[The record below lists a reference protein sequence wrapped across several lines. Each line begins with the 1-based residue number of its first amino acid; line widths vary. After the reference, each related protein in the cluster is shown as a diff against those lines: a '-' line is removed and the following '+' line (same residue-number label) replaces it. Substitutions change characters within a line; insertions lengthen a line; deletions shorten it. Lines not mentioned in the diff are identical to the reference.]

1 MNNELV
7 NAQNNTATVLFDQTK
22 AREAFTLANLVF
34 NPAAMQA
41 LHTTATTLANS
52 GMVPDHFRG
61 KPDDV
66 MAILMQ
72 AGRWG
77 LEPTYI
83 MQSTFVHQG
92 KIGYEAKILQSV
104 AQSMGGIEFD
114 VEYYGA
120 WNKIQGNFTVK
131 TSTKNNKPYNS
142 PNWNVKDEEGVG
154 VRLTGI
160 FPNGKERTIDVALK
174 TCHPR
179 YSTNWAND
187 PETQIHYTAIK
198 RWVRRHAP
206 HLLGGIQD
214 YDDLSALQ
222 QQATEREINPIPA
235 QESKASTKAQES
247 VSIDDVLNYQQDAP
261 APEAAPETTQELKS
275 EVNTSVSIDDVL
287 NSGIQTNEKPD
298 NVDNDGVYTPSVF
311 EQMLDLLND
320 VKSVEDYPAAKQACL
335 DAFNNGQIESKDLE
349 TLGKTMRTL
358 EEALGLRE

>member
-1 MNNELV
+1 MNQLANKE
-7 NAQNNTATVLFDQTK
+7 NTATVLFNTTE

-34 NPAAMQA
+34 NPSAMQA
-41 LHTTATTLANS
+41 LHTTATGLASS

-66 MAILMQ
+66 MAVMMQ

-77 LEPTYI
+77 LDPIYI
-83 MQSTFVHQG
+83 MQSTFVLSG

-120 WNKIQGNFTVK
+120 WEKIQGNFSVA
-131 TSTKNNKPYNS
+131 TSAKGGKYNK
-142 PNWNVKDEEGVG
+142 PNWNTNDENGVG

-179 YSTNWAND
+179 NSTNWAND

-214 YDDLSALQ
+214 YDDLKARQ
-222 QQATEREINPIPA
+222 DNAEREINPMPMKDEKPA
-235 QESKASTKAQES
+235 QAKSKVIEDVDDILNYDAQSQEQAQEQAQAP
-247 VSIDDVLNYQQDAP
+247 VENVEDILNYEPQQQTQSQ
-261 APEAAPETTQELKS
+261 EVTT
-275 EVNTSVSIDDVL
+275 
-287 NSGIQTNEKPD
+287 KPD
-298 NVDNDGVYTPSVF
+298 NVDEDGVYQPTVY
-311 EQMLDLLND
+311 EQLRDLLHD
-320 VKSVEDYPAAKQACL
+320 CQTEEDYREVKKSCIE
-335 DAFNNGQIESKDLE
+335 AFNSGAVVGQEAE
-349 TLGKTMRTL
+349 TLGKAMRSL
-358 EEALGLRE
+358 AEALEIKA